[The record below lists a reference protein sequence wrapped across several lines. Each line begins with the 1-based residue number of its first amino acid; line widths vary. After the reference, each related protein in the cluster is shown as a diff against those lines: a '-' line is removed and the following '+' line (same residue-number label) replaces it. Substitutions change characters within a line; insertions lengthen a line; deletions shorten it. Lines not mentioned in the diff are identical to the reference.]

1 MLCCAVLLGG
11 EEGGSFPCACC
22 GQAKPSD
29 TVPEYVIPSHLKI
42 TESPQGDYFCT
53 TECKLIYL
61 TLGDGLSN

>member
-29 TVPEYVIPSHLKI
+29 TVPEYVIPSHLEI
-42 TESPQGDYFCT
+42 TAAPHGDYF
-53 TECKLIYL
+53 
-61 TLGDGLSN
+61 DR